1 MSKIKFV
8 ADTHLF
14 IFSPHALQ
22 REAWRALLSTQPGIT
37 ISGIL
42 SEPSQFTAQMRVE
55 QASTILI
62 DLPSPQPDIAWQ
74 FRTLAP
80 GCGLLFLIPS
90 YEVSTILPLLRAGG
104 TGFISRDAS
113 VGDLAR
119 AIIAAGRGEIVIPQ
133 EIAVQSLI
141 ALAQDQAVEQETL
154 ASFAPL
160 APLSERETEVLSLL
174 AQGLTNKDIA
184 QALILSV
191 RTVEAHLRGIFAK
204 LEVNSRT
211 EAALWAVQ
219 HGYSAQK
226 FK

>member
-14 IFSPHALQ
+14 IVSHHTLQ
-22 REAWRALLSTQPGIT
+22 LEAWRALLLNQPGVFIAGT
-37 ISGIL
+37 L
-42 SEPSQFTAQMRVE
+42 TEPSQISAYMGKE
-55 QASTILI
+55 EACTILI
-62 DLPSPQPDIAWQ
+62 DMPTPQPEIAQ
-74 FRTLAP
+74 RFRSLAP
-80 GCGLLFLIPS
+80 RYGLLFLVDS
-90 YEVSTILPLLRAGG
+90 YELSTILPLLQGG
-104 TGFISRDAS
+104 ATGFVSRDAS

-119 AIIAAGRGEIVIPQ
+119 GIIAAGRGEIVLPP

-141 ALAQDQAVEQETL
+141 ALAQGQPVERETL
-154 ASFAPL
+154 APL
-160 APLSERETEVLSLL
+160 TPLSDRESEVLSLL
-174 AQGLTNKDIA
+174 AQGFTNKDIA

-204 LEVNSRT
+204 LEVSSRT

>member
-1 MSKIKFV
+1 MSKIECV
-8 ADTHLF
+8 ADTYLF
-14 IFSPHALQ
+14 VFSPHTLQ
-22 REAWRALLSTQPGIT
+22 REAWRALLSSQPGIL
-37 ISGIL
+37 ISGTL
-42 SEPSQFTAQMRVE
+42 AEPSQLATPMHPE

-62 DLPSPQPDIAWQ
+62 DLPTPQPEIAHR

-80 GCGLLFLIPS
+80 GCGLLFLVPS
-90 YEVSTILPLLRAGG
+90 YELSIVLPLLQAGA

-119 AIIAAGRGEIVIPQ
+119 AIIAAGRGEIVLPP
-133 EIAVQSLI
+133 EIAVQSLV
-141 ALAQDQAVEQETL
+141 ALAQGQPVEQDRL
-154 ASFAPL
+154 ASL
-160 APLSERETEVLSLL
+160 APLSERETEVLRLL
-174 AQGLTNKDIA
+174 AQGFTNKDIA

-204 LEVNSRT
+204 LGVSSRT

>member
-1 MSKIKFV
+1 M

-22 REAWRALLSTQPGIT
+22 REAWRALLSTQPGI
-37 ISGIL
+37 IILGIL
-42 SEPSQFTAQMRVE
+42 SEPAQITDYTYDE

-62 DLPSPQPDIAWQ
+62 DQPTPQPEIAQ
-74 FRTLAP
+74 HFRSLAP
-80 GCGLLFLIPS
+80 GCGLLFLVAS
-90 YEVSTILPLLRAGG
+90 YEVSTVLPLLRAGG
-104 TGFISRDAS
+104 TGLISRDAS

-119 AIIAAGRGEIVIPQ
+119 AIIAAGRGEIVLPQ

-141 ALAQDQAVEQETL
+141 ALAQGQAVEQGM
-154 ASFAPL
+154 A
-160 APLSERETEVLSLL
+160 APLSERESEVLRLL
-174 AQGLTNKDIA
+174 AQGFTNKDIA
-184 QALILSV
+184 QSLILSV

-204 LEVNSRT
+204 LGVSSRT

>member
-1 MSKIKFV
+1 MTRTT
-8 ADTHLF
+8 DTQLF
-14 IFSPHALQ
+14 IFSPYSLQ
-22 REAWRALLSTQPGIT
+22 CEAWRALLYNQPGIL
-37 ISGIL
+37 ISGTL
-42 SEPSQFTAQMRVE
+42 TEPSQITTHIRLE

-62 DLPSPQPDIAWQ
+62 DLPISKPEIAQ
-74 FRTLAP
+74 YLRTLAP
-80 GCGLLFLIPS
+80 RIGLLFLVPT
-90 YEVSTILPLLRAGG
+90 YELSIILPLLQAGA

-119 AIIAAGRGEIVIPQ
+119 GIIAAGRGEIVLPQ

-141 ALAQDQAVEQETL
+141 ALAQDQPVKKEMIT
-154 ASFAPL
+154 S
-160 APLSERETEVLSLL
+160 LSERETDVLRLL

-204 LEVNSRT
+204 LDVSSRT

-219 HGYSAQK
+219 HGYSAQI